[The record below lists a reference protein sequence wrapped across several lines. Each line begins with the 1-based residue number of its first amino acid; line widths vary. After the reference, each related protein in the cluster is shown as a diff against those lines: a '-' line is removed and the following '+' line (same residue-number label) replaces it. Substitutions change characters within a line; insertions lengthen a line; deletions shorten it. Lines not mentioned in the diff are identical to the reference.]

1 MTSVTEIGVATRGT
15 EGEDVVAVGVL
26 TFAATS
32 SSSLVCTPPSM
43 FNTLSSD
50 CLFTIPIP
58 VPAPDAELNIRLSP
72 PSPLLLLLLCLRELL
87 PLRGSLALLA
97 TDFDESAEI
106 VEVRR
111 LAAGE
116 RGAGRIDE
124 REGELGE
131 NDDVCVC
138 VSSVELSVGR
148 DCNWTSNCVSIS
160 AAVDPAVE
168 KGNDVSVGV
177 AGECISMMGGGF
189 GCCKSDVESG
199 DSVVLDSTPGSVV
212 VMVSCALFSVSL
224 SWREFGADVL
234 LVLSGD
240 TGSASEED
248 FLRGGGLIANSW
260 ASRTG
265 GERKEDDGDGKGD
278 AEDWV
283 SKWRDHDGAGIAAL
297 SNHRCPQF

>member
-32 SSSLVCTPPSM
+32 LSSSVCTPPSM

-97 TDFDESAEI
+97 TDFDESAEM

-131 NDDVCVC
+131 NGDVCVC

-168 KGNDVSVGV
+168 KGNDVSVG
-177 AGECISMMGGGF
+177 ECISMMGDDF
-189 GCCKSDVESG
+189 GCCKSDVKSG
-199 DSVVLDSTPGSVV
+199 DSVVLDST
-212 VMVSCALFSVSL
+212 VSCALFSDSL
-224 SWREFGADVL
+224 PWREFGTNVL

-240 TGSASEED
+240 TESESEED